1 MIRRKVQKVSAEMKK
16 SYRKGMRKYLICKE
30 CNLHEVLVSFEI
42 GAVTC
47 GNCVQKMV
55 GAPAGITP
63 KSPDEKFPRGWA
75 LKARYVH
82 TDGRV
87 FERGKATDEIVQA
100 EPKVVRTHRKVKTKK
115 SVTRVIKKKK
125 TSKRT

>member
-1 MIRRKVQKVSAEMKK
+1 MIRRKVQKVSAELKK

-42 GAVTC
+42 GTVTC

-63 KSPDEKFPRGWA
+63 KSADEKFPRGWA
-75 LKARYVH
+75 LKAEYVH

-87 FERGKATDEIVQA
+87 FERGKDTGTVIEVQK
-100 EPKVVRTHRKVKTKK
+100 PKRK
-115 SVTRVIKKKK
+115 SVKKITGKKLKTRK
-125 TSKRT
+125 